1 MKKGLSERSTVV
13 AAKNQVSS
21 DMGGEVAILNLKAGM
36 YYGLDDVGV
45 RVWTLIQRPREVSE
59 IQAIILN
66 EYDVDPDRCERDI
79 TSLLQNLIGEGLVE
93 VVDEAPA

>member
-1 MKKGLSERSTVV
+1 MKRGLSERSTVV

-21 DMGGEVAILNLKAGM
+21 DMGGEVAILNLNAGM
-36 YYGLDDVGV
+36 YYGLDDVGA
-45 RVWTLIQRPREVSE
+45 RVWALVQRPKEVSE

-93 VVDEAPA
+93 VVDEATA

>member
-13 AAKNQVSS
+13 AGKNQVSS
-21 DMGGEVAILNLKAGM
+21 DVGGEVAILNLKAGM
-36 YYGLDDVGV
+36 YYGLDDVGA
-45 RVWTLIQRPREVSE
+45 RVWALIQRPKEVSE

>member
-1 MKKGLSERSTVV
+1 MRKGLSERSTVV

-21 DMGGEVAILNLKAGM
+21 DLGGEVAILNLKAGM
-36 YYGLDDVGV
+36 YYGLDDVGA
-45 RVWTLIQRPREVSE
+45 RVWALIQRPKEVSE